1 MTFKVEFEDFIGFRT
16 VIEDILTSF
25 SCHLNEI
32 IDLMVHSDAII
43 DSRTKVIRKDNVL
56 EWKLSVISLKFKIQ
70 KSLFYGLCRLESIFS
85 IIWDDWFKNSAN
97 FALLDYQSDSDSD
110 SLEQT

>member
-16 VIEDILTSF
+16 VIEEILTSF

-56 EWKLSVISLKFKIQ
+56 E
-70 KSLFYGLCRLESIFS
+70 
-85 IIWDDWFKNSAN
+85 
-97 FALLDYQSDSDSD
+97 
-110 SLEQT
+110 